1 MKRLLKLRE
10 DRKATVAKM
19 RAMLDTAGDANL
31 SEEQDQEYHG
41 LEAKLTQL
49 DAAIGREEKLAAEE
63 EKVATDAGKRAA
75 AGESRVPAAISGEEP
90 PRFVNFGE
98 FMRAVARAY
107 VHGEIDHKLYGAS
120 GLSEGAAPDG
130 GFLVQQD
137 FIARII
143 EPMYAPGTILS
154 RCTPIPISQN
164 SNGAKIPHVD
174 ETSRAT
180 GSRWGGVRGY
190 WLAEAASLT
199 DSKFKL
205 GRIEYNLKKLGCL
218 GYGTDELVEDAAA
231 AEALLMRAFQ
241 AEVRFQAEDAVFQGD
256 GQGKPLG
263 ILNAPATVSQAI
275 EATQTLANSN
285 QFIALNTSKMIARL
299 PAGSFGSAVWLVNI
313 ELLPTIVTATVS
325 GTAGTI
331 PVYTPPGAMQEAPFG
346 LLWGR
351 PVLFVEYAAQPGTV
365 GDIVLADLSQYGVA
379 TKGGPRMDQSMHV
392 KFLTD
397 EMTYRLI
404 YRIDGSPLV
413 KSAVTPYKGAATRS
427 PFVTLAVRS

>member
-10 DRKATVAKM
+10 DRKAHVAKM
-19 RAMLDTAGDANL
+19 RGMLDAAGDAAL
-31 SEEQDQEYHG
+31 SAEQDTEYQG
-41 LEAKLTQL
+41 LEAKLGQL
-49 DAAIGREEKLAAEE
+49 DATIAREEKLAAEE
-63 EKVATDAGKRAA
+63 DRVAATVGAA
-75 AGESRVPAAISGEEP
+75 AAEQPARRPTVVSHEEAP
-90 PRFVNFGE
+90 KFGGFGD

-107 VHGEIDHKLYGAS
+107 TRGQIDHRLYGAS
-120 GLSEGAAPDG
+120 GMSEGAAPDG

-137 FIARII
+137 YISQII
-143 EPMYAPGTILS
+143 EPMYAPGSILS

-190 WLAEAASLT
+190 WLAEAATLT

-205 GRIEYNLKKLGCL
+205 GRIEYDLKKLGCL
-218 GYGTDELVEDAAA
+218 GYGTDELVEDASA
-231 AEALLMRAFQ
+231 AEALLLRAFQ
-241 AEVRFQAEDAVFQGD
+241 AEVKFTAEDAVFQGD

-275 EATQTLANSN
+275 EATQTIANSN
-285 QFIALNTSKMIARL
+285 QFIATNAAKMIARL
-299 PAGSFGSAVWLVNI
+299 PAGSFGTAVWLVNI
-313 ELLPTIVTATVS
+313 ELLPTIVTATIS
-325 GTAGTI
+325 GSAGAV

-404 YRIDGSPLV
+404 YRIDGTPLV

-427 PFVTLAVRS
+427 PFVTLAVRA